1 MGNFINTNYNKTIDN
16 LVEGAKSRL
25 NNPFYI
31 YGDRKPT
38 IVTYYNINHNAST
51 LDKGTSTLYDDIG
64 QNSSLRFNKIE
75 NFHLYGLEKINV
87 NLDVGEYGLESP
99 IEGEALILPNTI
111 VPVPGDMF
119 IINHVID
126 KPYIFMV
133 TGIGIDT
140 LYTGANFY
148 KITYKLTRTD
158 MDALT
163 SLETVQTIKRFTY
176 KAGNVGTTLTPLIES
191 NQAELID
198 KIEDNIDTLLNYYM
212 NLFYKNSVQN
222 FILEYQHMY
231 LYDPYLIE
239 FMIRNK
245 LFALSG
251 NNYFHVEQAVY
262 IGDKFALEYDHS
274 IFKDI
279 EIKKS
284 NMRLNSVYP
293 VPVDDPNSLLVDRL
307 ESYYKLSNKVMYK
320 DYDNPINWL
329 DMDLLDRVINNELYD
344 EDSNLYY
351 RNLLILYMNNK
362 EFDVTDKL
370 MNSIMDIE
378 FNYTK
383 ELFYMIP
390 ILVFILKSYVNKQQ
404 EARKKIETLVKT
416 TETDPSINNEAS
428 FIIGE

>member
-51 LDKGTSTLYDDIG
+51 LDKGSSTLYDDIG

-75 NFHLYGLEKINV
+75 NFHLYGIEKINV

-126 KPYIFMV
+126 KPYLFMV

-148 KITYKLTRTD
+148 KISYKLTRTD

-176 KAGNVGTTLTPLIES
+176 KAGNVGTTLAPLIES

-262 IGDKFALEYDHS
+262 IGDTFALEYDHT

-362 EFDVTDKL
+362 EFDITDKI

-404 EARKKIETLVKT
+404 EARKKIDTLVKNT
-416 TETDPSINNEAS
+416 TTDPSINNEAS

>member
-51 LDKGTSTLYDDIG
+51 IDKGSSTLYDDIG

-75 NFHLYGLEKINV
+75 NFHLYGIEKINV
-87 NLDVGEYGLESP
+87 NLDIGEYGLEAP

-126 KPYIFMV
+126 KPYLFMV

-148 KITYKLTRTD
+148 KISYKLTRTD

-198 KIEDNIDTLLNYYM
+198 KIEENIDTLLNYYM

-262 IGDKFALEYDHS
+262 IGDTFALEYDHS

-362 EFDVTDKL
+362 EFDITDKL
-370 MNSIMDIE
+370 MNSIMDLE

-404 EARKKIETLVKT
+404 EARKKIDTLVKNT
-416 TETDPSINNEAS
+416 ATDPSINNEAS

>member
-51 LDKGTSTLYDDIG
+51 LDKGSSTLYDDIG

-75 NFHLYGLEKINV
+75 NFHLYGIEKINV

-126 KPYIFMV
+126 KPYLFMV

-148 KITYKLTRTD
+148 KISYKLTRTD

-198 KIEDNIDTLLNYYM
+198 KIEENIDTLLNYYM

-262 IGDKFALEYDHS
+262 IGDTFALEYDHT

-362 EFDVTDKL
+362 EFDITDKI
-370 MNSIMDIE
+370 MNSIMDLE

-404 EARKKIETLVKT
+404 EARKKIDTLVKN

>member
-51 LDKGTSTLYDDIG
+51 LDKGSSTLYDDIG

-75 NFHLYGLEKINV
+75 NFHLYGIEKINV

-126 KPYIFMV
+126 KPYLFMV

-148 KITYKLTRTD
+148 KISYKLTRTD

-262 IGDKFALEYDHS
+262 IGDTCALEYDHS

-329 DMDLLDRVINNELYD
+329 DMDLLDRVINNKLYD

-362 EFDVTDKL
+362 ESDITDKI
-370 MNSIMDIE
+370 MNSIMDLE

-404 EARKKIETLVKT
+404 EARKKIDTLVKN

>member
-51 LDKGTSTLYDDIG
+51 IDKGSSTLYDDIG

-75 NFHLYGLEKINV
+75 NFHLYGIEKINV
-87 NLDVGEYGLESP
+87 NLDIGEYGLEAP

-126 KPYIFMV
+126 KPYLFMV

-148 KITYKLTRTD
+148 KISYKLTRTD

-198 KIEDNIDTLLNYYM
+198 KIEENIDTLLNYYM

-262 IGDKFALEYDHS
+262 IGDTFALEYDHT

-329 DMDLLDRVINNELYD
+329 DMDLLDRVINNELYH

-362 EFDVTDKL
+362 EFDITDKI
-370 MNSIMDIE
+370 MNSIMDLE

-404 EARKKIETLVKT
+404 EARKKIDTLVKN
-416 TETDPSINNEAS
+416 TETDTSINNEAS

>member
-51 LDKGTSTLYDDIG
+51 IDKGSSTLYDDIG

-75 NFHLYGLEKINV
+75 NFHLYGIEKINV
-87 NLDVGEYGLESP
+87 SLDVGQYGLESP

-126 KPYIFMV
+126 KPYLFMV

-148 KITYKLTRTD
+148 KISYKLTRTD

-262 IGDKFALEYDHS
+262 IGDTFALEYDHT

-362 EFDVTDKL
+362 EFDITDKI

-404 EARKKIETLVKT
+404 EARKKIDTLVKN

>member
-51 LDKGTSTLYDDIG
+51 IDKGSSTLYDDIG

-75 NFHLYGLEKINV
+75 NFHLYGIEKINV

-126 KPYIFMV
+126 KPYLFMV

-148 KITYKLTRTD
+148 KISYKLTRTD

-262 IGDKFALEYDHS
+262 IGDTFALEYDHS

-329 DMDLLDRVINNELYD
+329 DMDLLDRVINNKLYD

-362 EFDVTDKL
+362 EFDITDKI
-370 MNSIMDIE
+370 MNSIMDLE

-404 EARKKIETLVKT
+404 EARKKIDTLVKN

>member
-75 NFHLYGLEKINV
+75 DFHLYGLEKINV

-176 KAGNVGTTLTPLIES
+176 KAGNVGTTLAPLIES

-198 KIEDNIDTLLNYYM
+198 KIEENIDTLLNYYM

-262 IGDKFALEYDHS
+262 IGDTFALEYDHS

-293 VPVDDPNSLLVDRL
+293 IPVDDPNSLLVDRL

-329 DMDLLDRVINNELYD
+329 DMDLLDRVINNKLYD
-344 EDSNLYY
+344 ADSNLYY

-370 MNSIMDIE
+370 MDSIMDIE

-404 EARKKIETLVKT
+404 EARKKIDTLVKST
-416 TETDPSINNEAS
+416 ATDPSINNEAS

>member
-75 NFHLYGLEKINV
+75 NFHLYGIEKINV

-198 KIEDNIDTLLNYYM
+198 KIEENIDTLLNYYM

-262 IGDKFALEYDHS
+262 IGDTFALEYDHS

-329 DMDLLDRVINNELYD
+329 DMDLLDRVINNKLYD

-404 EARKKIETLVKT
+404 EARKKIDTLVKT
-416 TETDPSINNEAS
+416 TVTDPSINNEAS

>member
-51 LDKGTSTLYDDIG
+51 IDKGSSTLYDDIG

-75 NFHLYGLEKINV
+75 NFHLYGIEKINV

-126 KPYIFMV
+126 KPYLFMV

-148 KITYKLTRTD
+148 KISYKLTRTD

-163 SLETVQTIKRFTY
+163 SLETVQTIKRLTY

-262 IGDKFALEYDHS
+262 IGDTFALEYDHT

-362 EFDVTDKL
+362 EFDITDKI
-370 MNSIMDIE
+370 MNSIMDLE

-404 EARKKIETLVKT
+404 EARKKIDTLVKN

>member
-51 LDKGTSTLYDDIG
+51 IDKGSSTLYDDIG

-75 NFHLYGLEKINV
+75 NFHLYGIEKINV

-126 KPYIFMV
+126 KPYLFMV

-148 KITYKLTRTD
+148 KISYKLTRTD

-176 KAGNVGTTLTPLIES
+176 KAGNVGTTLAPLIES

-262 IGDKFALEYDHS
+262 IGDTFALEYDHS

-362 EFDVTDKL
+362 EFDITDKI
-370 MNSIMDIE
+370 MNSIMDLE

-404 EARKKIETLVKT
+404 EARKKIDTLVKNT
-416 TETDPSINNEAS
+416 TTDPSINNEAS

>member
-51 LDKGTSTLYDDIG
+51 IDKGSSTLYDDIG

-75 NFHLYGLEKINV
+75 NFHLYGIEKINV

-126 KPYIFMV
+126 KPYLFMV

-148 KITYKLTRTD
+148 KISYKLTRTD

-176 KAGNVGTTLTPLIES
+176 KAGNVGTTLAPLIES

-262 IGDKFALEYDHS
+262 IGDTFALEYDHT

-362 EFDVTDKL
+362 EFDITDKI
-370 MNSIMDIE
+370 MNSIMDLE

-404 EARKKIETLVKT
+404 EARKKIDTLVKNT
-416 TETDPSINNEAS
+416 VTDPSINNEAS

>member
-51 LDKGTSTLYDDIG
+51 IDKGSSTLYDDIG

-75 NFHLYGLEKINV
+75 DFHLYGIEKINV

-126 KPYIFMV
+126 KPYLFMV

-148 KITYKLTRTD
+148 KISYKLTRTD

-198 KIEDNIDTLLNYYM
+198 KIEENIDTLLNYYM

-262 IGDKFALEYDHS
+262 IGDTFALEYDHT

-362 EFDVTDKL
+362 EFDITDKL
-370 MNSIMDIE
+370 MDSIMDLE

-404 EARKKIETLVKT
+404 EARKKIDTLVKN

>member
-51 LDKGTSTLYDDIG
+51 IDKGSSTLYDDIG

-75 NFHLYGLEKINV
+75 NFHLYGIEKINV

-126 KPYIFMV
+126 KPYLFMV

-148 KITYKLTRTD
+148 KISYKLTRTD

-262 IGDKFALEYDHS
+262 IGDTFALEYDHS

-362 EFDVTDKL
+362 EFDITDKI

-383 ELFYMIP
+383 ELFYIIP

-404 EARKKIETLVKT
+404 EARKKIDTLVKN

>member
-51 LDKGTSTLYDDIG
+51 IDKGSSTLYDDIG

-75 NFHLYGLEKINV
+75 NFHLYGIEKINV

-126 KPYIFMV
+126 KPYLFMV

-148 KITYKLTRTD
+148 KISYKLTRTD

-262 IGDKFALEYDHS
+262 IGDTFALEYDHT

-362 EFDVTDKL
+362 EFDITDKL

-404 EARKKIETLVKT
+404 EARKKIDTLVKT
-416 TETDPSINNEAS
+416 TVTDPSINNEAS

>member
-51 LDKGTSTLYDDIG
+51 LDKGSSTLYDDIG

-75 NFHLYGLEKINV
+75 NFHLYGIEKINI

-126 KPYIFMV
+126 KPYLFMV

-148 KITYKLTRTD
+148 KISYKLTRTD

-262 IGDKFALEYDHS
+262 IGDTFALEYDHT

-329 DMDLLDRVINNELYD
+329 DMDLLDRVINNDLYD

-362 EFDVTDKL
+362 EFDITDKL
-370 MNSIMDIE
+370 MNSIMDLE

-404 EARKKIETLVKT
+404 EARKKIDTLVKNT
-416 TETDPSINNEAS
+416 TTVPSINNQAS
-428 FIIGE
+428 FIIGD

>member
-51 LDKGTSTLYDDIG
+51 LDKGSSTLYDDIG

-87 NLDVGEYGLESP
+87 NLDIGEYGLESP

-126 KPYIFMV
+126 KPYLFMV

-148 KITYKLTRTD
+148 KISYKLTRTD

-198 KIEDNIDTLLNYYM
+198 KIEENIDTLLNYYM

-262 IGDKFALEYDHS
+262 IGDTFALEYDHT

-362 EFDVTDKL
+362 EFDITDKI

-404 EARKKIETLVKT
+404 EARKKIDTLVKN

>member
-51 LDKGTSTLYDDIG
+51 IDKGSSTLYDDIG

-75 NFHLYGLEKINV
+75 NFHLYGIEKINV

-126 KPYIFMV
+126 KPYLFMV

-148 KITYKLTRTD
+148 KISYKLTRTD

-176 KAGNVGTTLTPLIES
+176 KAGNVGTTLAPLIES

-262 IGDKFALEYDHS
+262 IGDTFALEYDHS

-362 EFDVTDKL
+362 EFDVTDKII
-370 MNSIMDIE
+370 NSIMDLE

-404 EARKKIETLVKT
+404 EARKKIDTLVKST
-416 TETDPSINNEAS
+416 VTDPSINNEAS

>member
-51 LDKGTSTLYDDIG
+51 IDKGSSTLYDDIG

-75 NFHLYGLEKINV
+75 NFHLYGIEKINV
-87 NLDVGEYGLESP
+87 NLDIGEYGLESP

-126 KPYIFMV
+126 KPYLFMV

-148 KITYKLTRTD
+148 KISYKLTRTD

-262 IGDKFALEYDHS
+262 IGDTFALEYDHS

-362 EFDVTDKL
+362 EFDITDKI

-404 EARKKIETLVKT
+404 EARKKIDTLVKNT
-416 TETDPSINNEAS
+416 KTDPSINNEAS

>member
-51 LDKGTSTLYDDIG
+51 IDKGSSTLYDDIG

-75 NFHLYGLEKINV
+75 NFHLYGIEKINV

-148 KITYKLTRTD
+148 KISYKLTRTD

-262 IGDKFALEYDHS
+262 IGDTFALEYDHS

-307 ESYYKLSNKVMYK
+307 ETYYKLSNKVMYK

-404 EARKKIETLVKT
+404 EARKKIDTLVKNT
-416 TETDPSINNEAS
+416 ATDPSINNEAS

>member
-51 LDKGTSTLYDDIG
+51 IDKGSSTLYDDIG

-75 NFHLYGLEKINV
+75 NFHLYGIEKINV

-126 KPYIFMV
+126 KPYLFMV

-148 KITYKLTRTD
+148 KISYKLTRTD

-262 IGDKFALEYDHS
+262 IGDTFALEYDHT

-362 EFDVTDKL
+362 EFDITDKI
-370 MNSIMDIE
+370 MNSIMDLE

-404 EARKKIETLVKT
+404 EARKKIDTLVKNT
-416 TETDPSINNEAS
+416 TTDPSINNEAS

>member
-51 LDKGTSTLYDDIG
+51 IDKGSSTLYDDIG

-75 NFHLYGLEKINV
+75 NFHLYGIEKINV

-126 KPYIFMV
+126 KPYLFMV

-148 KITYKLTRTD
+148 KISYKLTRTD

-262 IGDKFALEYDHS
+262 IGDTFALEYDHS

-362 EFDVTDKL
+362 EFDITDKL

-404 EARKKIETLVKT
+404 EARKKIDTLVKNT
-416 TETDPSINNEAS
+416 TTDPSINNEAS

>member
-51 LDKGTSTLYDDIG
+51 IDKGSSTLYDDIG

-75 NFHLYGLEKINV
+75 NFHLYGIEKINV

-126 KPYIFMV
+126 KPYLFMV

-148 KITYKLTRTD
+148 KISYKLTRTD

-262 IGDKFALEYDHS
+262 IGDTFALEYDHS

-293 VPVDDPNSLLVDRL
+293 VPIDDPNSLLVDRL

-329 DMDLLDRVINNELYD
+329 DMDLLDRVINNKLYD

-362 EFDVTDKL
+362 EFDITDKI
-370 MNSIMDIE
+370 MNSIMDLE

-404 EARKKIETLVKT
+404 EARKKIDTLVKN

>member
-51 LDKGTSTLYDDIG
+51 IDKGSSTLYDDIG

-148 KITYKLTRTD
+148 KISYKLTRTD

-262 IGDKFALEYDHS
+262 IGDTFALEYDHS

-362 EFDVTDKL
+362 EFDITDKI
-370 MNSIMDIE
+370 MNSIMDLE

-383 ELFYMIP
+383 ELFYMNP

-404 EARKKIETLVKT
+404 EARKKIDTLVKT

>member
-51 LDKGTSTLYDDIG
+51 IDKGSSTLYDDIG

-75 NFHLYGLEKINV
+75 NFHLYGIEKINV

-126 KPYIFMV
+126 KPYLFMV

-148 KITYKLTRTD
+148 KISYKLTRTD

-176 KAGNVGTTLTPLIES
+176 KAGNVGTTLAPLIES

-262 IGDKFALEYDHS
+262 IGDTFALEYDHS

-362 EFDVTDKL
+362 EFDITDKL

-404 EARKKIETLVKT
+404 EARKKIDTLVKNT
-416 TETDPSINNEAS
+416 TTDPSINNEAS

>member
-51 LDKGTSTLYDDIG
+51 LDKGSSTLYDDIG

-75 NFHLYGLEKINV
+75 NFHLYGIEKINI
-87 NLDVGEYGLESP
+87 NLDIGEYGLESP

-126 KPYIFMV
+126 KPYLFMV

-148 KITYKLTRTD
+148 KISYKLTRTD

-176 KAGNVGTTLTPLIES
+176 KAGNVGTTLAPLIES

-262 IGDKFALEYDHS
+262 IGDTFALEYDHS

-329 DMDLLDRVINNELYD
+329 DMDLLDRVINNDLYD

-362 EFDVTDKL
+362 EFDITDKI
-370 MNSIMDIE
+370 MNSIMDLE

-404 EARKKIETLVKT
+404 EARKKIDTLVKN

>member
-51 LDKGTSTLYDDIG
+51 IDKGSSTLYDDIG

-75 NFHLYGLEKINV
+75 NFHLYGIEKINI
-87 NLDVGEYGLESP
+87 NLDIGEYGLESP

-126 KPYIFMV
+126 KPYLFMV

-148 KITYKLTRTD
+148 KISYKLTRTD

-198 KIEDNIDTLLNYYM
+198 KIEENIDTLLNYYM

-262 IGDKFALEYDHS
+262 IGDTFALEYDHT

-362 EFDVTDKL
+362 EFDITDKI
-370 MNSIMDIE
+370 MNSIMDLE

-404 EARKKIETLVKT
+404 EARKKIDTLVKN

>member
-51 LDKGTSTLYDDIG
+51 VDKGSSTLYDDIG

-75 NFHLYGLEKINV
+75 NFHLYGIEKINI

-126 KPYIFMV
+126 KPYLFMV

-148 KITYKLTRTD
+148 KISYKLTRTD

-262 IGDKFALEYDHS
+262 IGDTFALEYDHS

-329 DMDLLDRVINNELYD
+329 DMDLLDRVINNKLYD

-362 EFDVTDKL
+362 EFDITDKI
-370 MNSIMDIE
+370 MNSIMDLE

-404 EARKKIETLVKT
+404 EARKKIDTLVKN

>member
-51 LDKGTSTLYDDIG
+51 LDKGSSTLYDDIG

-75 NFHLYGLEKINV
+75 NFHLYGIEKINV

-126 KPYIFMV
+126 KPYLFMV

-148 KITYKLTRTD
+148 KISYKLTRTD

-262 IGDKFALEYDHS
+262 IGDTFALEYDHS

-362 EFDVTDKL
+362 EFDITDKI

-404 EARKKIETLVKT
+404 EARKKIDTLVKN

>member
-51 LDKGTSTLYDDIG
+51 IDKGSSTLYDDIG

-75 NFHLYGLEKINV
+75 NFHLYGIEKINI

-126 KPYIFMV
+126 KPYLFMV

-148 KITYKLTRTD
+148 KISYKLTRTD

-262 IGDKFALEYDHS
+262 IGDTFALEYDHT

-362 EFDVTDKL
+362 EFDITDKL
-370 MNSIMDIE
+370 MDSIMDIE

-404 EARKKIETLVKT
+404 EARKKIDTLVKNT
-416 TETDPSINNEAS
+416 TTDPSINNEAS

>member
-51 LDKGTSTLYDDIG
+51 LDKGSSTLYDDIG

-75 NFHLYGLEKINV
+75 NFHLYGIEKINV

-126 KPYIFMV
+126 KPYLFMV

-148 KITYKLTRTD
+148 KISYKLTRTD

-198 KIEDNIDTLLNYYM
+198 KIEENIDTLLNYYM

-262 IGDKFALEYDHS
+262 IGDTFALEYDHS

-362 EFDVTDKL
+362 EFDITDKL

-404 EARKKIETLVKT
+404 EARKKIDTLVKN

>member
-51 LDKGTSTLYDDIG
+51 IDKGSSTLYDDIG

-75 NFHLYGLEKINV
+75 NFHLYGIEKINV

-126 KPYIFMV
+126 KPYLFMV

-148 KITYKLTRTD
+148 KISYKLTRTD

-262 IGDKFALEYDHS
+262 IGDTFALEYDHT

-279 EIKKS
+279 ETKKS

-329 DMDLLDRVINNELYD
+329 DMDLLDRVINNKLYD

-362 EFDVTDKL
+362 EFDITDKL
-370 MNSIMDIE
+370 MDSIMDLE

-404 EARKKIETLVKT
+404 EARKKIDTLVKNT
-416 TETDPSINNEAS
+416 TTDPSINNEAS
-428 FIIGE
+428 FIIA

>member
-51 LDKGTSTLYDDIG
+51 IDKGSSTLYDDIG

-75 NFHLYGLEKINV
+75 NFHLYGIEKINV

-126 KPYIFMV
+126 KPYLFMV

-148 KITYKLTRTD
+148 KISYKLTRTD

-262 IGDKFALEYDHS
+262 IGDTFALEYDHT

-329 DMDLLDRVINNELYD
+329 DMDLLDRIINNELYD

-362 EFDVTDKL
+362 EFDITDKI
-370 MNSIMDIE
+370 MNSIMDLE

-404 EARKKIETLVKT
+404 EARKKIDTLVKN

>member
-51 LDKGTSTLYDDIG
+51 IDKGSSTLYDDIG

-126 KPYIFMV
+126 KPYLFMV

-148 KITYKLTRTD
+148 KISYKLTRTD

-262 IGDKFALEYDHS
+262 IGDTFALEYDHT

-362 EFDVTDKL
+362 EFDITDKI
-370 MNSIMDIE
+370 MNSIMDLE

-404 EARKKIETLVKT
+404 EARKKIDTLVKN

>member
-51 LDKGTSTLYDDIG
+51 IDKGSSTLYDDIG

-75 NFHLYGLEKINV
+75 NFHLYGIEKINV

-126 KPYIFMV
+126 KPYLFMV

-148 KITYKLTRTD
+148 KISYKLTRTD

-176 KAGNVGTTLTPLIES
+176 KAGNVGTTLAPLIES

-262 IGDKFALEYDHS
+262 IGDTFALEYDHS

-362 EFDVTDKL
+362 EFDITDKI

-404 EARKKIETLVKT
+404 EARKKIDTLVKN

>member
-51 LDKGTSTLYDDIG
+51 LDKGSSTLYDDIG

-75 NFHLYGLEKINV
+75 NFHLYGIEKINV

-126 KPYIFMV
+126 KPYLFMV

-148 KITYKLTRTD
+148 KISYKLTRTD

-198 KIEDNIDTLLNYYM
+198 KIEENIDTLLNYYM

-262 IGDKFALEYDHS
+262 IGDTFALEYDHT

-362 EFDVTDKL
+362 EFDITDKL
-370 MNSIMDIE
+370 MDSIMDLE

-404 EARKKIETLVKT
+404 EARKKIDTLVKNT
-416 TETDPSINNEAS
+416 TTDPSINNEAS

>member
-51 LDKGTSTLYDDIG
+51 IDKGSSTLYDDIG

-75 NFHLYGLEKINV
+75 NFHLYGIEKINV

-126 KPYIFMV
+126 KPYLFMV

-148 KITYKLTRTD
+148 KISYKLTRTD

-198 KIEDNIDTLLNYYM
+198 KIEENIDTLLNYYM

-262 IGDKFALEYDHS
+262 IGDTFALEYDHT

-362 EFDVTDKL
+362 EFDITDKI

-404 EARKKIETLVKT
+404 EARKKIDTLVKNT
-416 TETDPSINNEAS
+416 TTDPSINNEAS

>member
-38 IVTYYNINHNAST
+38 IVTYYNINHNSST
-51 LDKGTSTLYDDIG
+51 IDKGSSTLYDDIG

-75 NFHLYGLEKINV
+75 NFHLYGIEKINV

-126 KPYIFMV
+126 KPYLFMV

-148 KITYKLTRTD
+148 KISYKLTRTD

-262 IGDKFALEYDHS
+262 IGDTFALEYDHT

-362 EFDVTDKL
+362 EFDITDKI

-404 EARKKIETLVKT
+404 EARKKIDTLVKN

>member
-51 LDKGTSTLYDDIG
+51 LDKGSSTLYDDIG

-75 NFHLYGLEKINV
+75 NFHLYGIEKINV

-126 KPYIFMV
+126 KPYLFMV

-148 KITYKLTRTD
+148 KISYKLTRTD

-262 IGDKFALEYDHS
+262 IGDTFALEYDHT

-362 EFDVTDKL
+362 EFDVTDKI
-370 MNSIMDIE
+370 MDSIMDIE

-404 EARKKIETLVKT
+404 EARKKIDTLVKNT
-416 TETDPSINNEAS
+416 TTDPSINNEAS